1 MDCLEAIRT
10 ERSKGR
16 VIVGVAK
23 ADAASVLA
31 AAFGLSSEPG
41 RYREIDKELA
51 YGILAGILHR
61 DLAYGARIMSLARA
75 EALASE
81 VMQRFS
87 RPGTRYFTNGEFRHD
102 AGVGLVLSKWDGATT
117 STFDTGV
124 LIVAPGESACIWV
137 ADED

>member
-10 ERSKGR
+10 ERNKGR
-16 VIVGVAK
+16 VICGTAK

-41 RYREIDKELA
+41 RYRAIDGELA
-51 YGILAGILHR
+51 HGILTGILHR

-81 VMQRFS
+81 VMKRFA
-87 RPGTRYFTNGEFRHD
+87 RPGSRCFTNGEFRHD
-102 AGVGLVLSKWDGATT
+102 AGVGLVLSRWDSAT
-117 STFDTGV
+117 SATFDTGV
-124 LIVAPGESACIWV
+124 LIVGPGESVCVWV